1 MRLLATILALG
12 FLALAPAPALAAD
25 PLAARAQKVSIS
37 RDDWGVAHVSAA
49 TDADAIFGMMYA
61 QAEDD
66 FHRVEMNYVNAL
78 GRRAE
83 IDGESAVW
91 ADLRARMYNGEGRLK
106 ALYKTCPAW
115 LKALAQAWA
124 DGLNYFLAT
133 HPDVKPAVIV
143 KFEPWM
149 TLAFSEGSIGGDI
162 EGIDLDDLRQFY
174 DPTAPAPGKA
184 AQALDL
190 SEQGSNGI
198 AIAPKNTKN
207 GHALLLIN
215 PHTSLYFRSEA
226 HITSDE
232 GLNAYGASTWGQF
245 FVYQGFNDKAG
256 WMHTTSGLV
265 RVSRFIETVSMRG
278 GKRLARY
285 GARDM
290 PIATE
295 TVTIPFRTAA
305 GPRGGARTFT
315 IYRTIHGPVV
325 ARLPGPGAERW
336 VSFAM
341 MDRPVEALQQSFLR
355 TKARSYAEFE
365 KVAALQANSSN
376 NTIFADA
383 SGVIAFDMPH
393 FIARRSAA
401 LDYSKPVDGADPAAA
416 WRGAHALS
424 EVPRVVDP
432 PTGFVF
438 NTNNWPFSAAGDAS
452 PKARDYPA

>member
-12 FLALAPAPALAAD
+12 FLALAPAPAHGAD

-133 HPDVKPAVIV
+133 HPDVKPAVIA

-174 DPTAPAPGKA
+174 DPTAPTPGKA

-265 RVSRFIETVSMRG
+265 RVSRFIETLSTRG

-416 WRGAHALS
+416 WRGAVACWAT
-424 EVPRVVDP
+424 RVVCA
-432 PTGFVF
+432 V
-438 NTNNWPFSAAGDAS
+438 A
-452 PKARDYPA
+452 